1 MIKVYILIIVIL
13 LFSFCYKKRTV
24 ENFYHYEKKPKHR
37 KYFDII
43 LKNQKKLKSSK
54 NAELIIKKA
63 YQDKDFKNENRN
75 SVIYGNIDI
84 IKFDKKD
91 TLWKSL
97 TNKYGIKKA
106 SKLIP
111 ESRIIYDNDYINF
124 IDSNKNSFFIIK
136 KNVEDGKGL
145 FVSKDKN
152 ILVNQIKESL
162 KTKKPFVVI
171 QKIVMNPLL
180 IDKKTFKIRMFLTI
194 TSKDKKISFYLS
206 KHGYI
211 GYSKNIWDAVNVNF
225 ENVMASPHWNDDIL
239 KKSKCY
245 QRDLKKIEEEY
256 KNKPI
261 FIEDFKKYL
270 ESRCI
275 DYNKIFNEIK
285 RKSYLIMKSIKMSNK
300 YNNFIVTG
308 IDVIFDNNYNPYI
321 LEFNRAPGTAY
332 YNFSKKSREIELQQK
347 VNIYNDSLALMF
359 PKKFKNNR
367 SIIIL

>member
-111 ESRIIYDNDYINF
+111 ESR
-124 IDSNKNSFFIIK
+124 
-136 KNVEDGKGL
+136 
-145 FVSKDKN
+145 
-152 ILVNQIKESL
+152 
-162 KTKKPFVVI
+162 
-171 QKIVMNPLL
+171 
-180 IDKKTFKIRMFLTI
+180 R
-194 TSKDKKISFYLS
+194 
-206 KHGYI
+206 
-211 GYSKNIWDAVNVNF
+211 
-225 ENVMASPHWNDDIL
+225 
-239 KKSKCY
+239 
-245 QRDLKKIEEEY
+245 
-256 KNKPI
+256 
-261 FIEDFKKYL
+261 
-270 ESRCI
+270 
-275 DYNKIFNEIK
+275 
-285 RKSYLIMKSIKMSNK
+285 
-300 YNNFIVTG
+300 
-308 IDVIFDNNYNPYI
+308 
-321 LEFNRAPGTAY
+321 
-332 YNFSKKSREIELQQK
+332 
-347 VNIYNDSLALMF
+347 
-359 PKKFKNNR
+359 
-367 SIIIL
+367 